1 MECFDQGSNHHLFVS
16 KKIMLIVRST
26 IKRYL
31 ASNLEKDD
39 GGRKFC
45 LKYIKRSPKHIV
57 DLKKKKAKHL

>member
-1 MECFDQGSNHHLFVS
+1 MECFDQGSDHHLFVS

-26 IKRYL
+26 IEGYL

-57 DLKKKKAKHL
+57 DFKKKAKHL